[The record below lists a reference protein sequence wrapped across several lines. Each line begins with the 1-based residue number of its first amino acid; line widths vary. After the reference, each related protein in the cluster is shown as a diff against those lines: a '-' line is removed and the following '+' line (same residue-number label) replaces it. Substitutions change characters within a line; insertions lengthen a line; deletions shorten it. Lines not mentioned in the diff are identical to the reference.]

1 MHACRAIQTTDALE
15 GKMTDLRAMIV
26 EDYPQIRTLIRSI
39 LKDFGD
45 PVVEEAASV
54 QEAVAALP
62 HFEPDVLLVDW
73 HLSHGD
79 GLTLTKLVR
88 DRERSCNPYMPILMI
103 TAFAT
108 PEKIGAARDA
118 GVTAFV
124 RKPFT
129 ADTLARHIRGVL
141 DDNRPFINTPGYF
154 GPDRRHRDIDH
165 TGRERRTT
173 AAAREVEVIRTK
185 FNGERYRVV
194 EMLPA

>member
-1 MHACRAIQTTDALE
+1 MHACRAIQTADALE

-39 LKDFGD
+39 LKDFGN

-73 HLSHGD
+73 HLSRGD
-79 GLTLTKLVR
+79 GLALTKLVR

-108 PEKIGAARDA
+108 PEKIGSARDA

-129 ADTLARHIRGVL
+129 ADTLARHIRAVI
-141 DDNRPFINTPGYF
+141 DDERPFINAPRYF
-154 GPDRRHRDIDH
+154 GPDRRHRKVDH
-165 TGRERRTT
+165 TGRERRT
-173 AAAREVEVIRTK
+173 AGAGREVEVVRTK
-185 FNGERYRVV
+185 FNGERYSVV
-194 EMLPA
+194 EILPA